1 MNQRGDILM
10 GNIIFIVLNLI
21 FLTIL
26 ILFLLKQGQGAIIL
40 EQSYAKNIALL
51 IDYSKPAMEIY
62 LDMEDA
68 FELAKKNNIPFQD
81 MVQIKE
87 NQVIVKLSDKGGYS
101 YSFFNDVEVGQ
112 YPSVDN
118 KGYYFIISNYNE

>member
-1 MNQRGDILM
+1 M